1 MPQTPAPPSDFP
13 KEIDFFWH
21 DVGRM
26 VAELLTDS
34 RLQAGAKACGGMLW
48 SPQDQVADKP
58 TELNV
63 CEWWHTA
70 ARLSQSEV
78 SGFSIA
84 PVILSADGCCQ
95 DFRGKLS
102 IKPINVSVGNFPGE
116 VNRTDASKRVLG
128 YWPGAE
134 VSKHYTNLMRRAVN
148 THLCAFRR
156 SPTASSGSD

>member
-1 MPQTPAPPSDFP
+1 MFITTTVPQTPAPPSDFP
-13 KEIDFFWH
+13 REIDFFWH
-21 DVGRM
+21 DVGHM
-26 VAELLTDS
+26 VAELLTDT
-34 RLQAGAKACGGMLW
+34 RLQSGARACGGMLW

-70 ARLSQSEV
+70 ARLSQAEV

-134 VSKHYTNLMRRAVN
+134 VSNHYTNLI
-148 THLCAFRR
+148 
-156 SPTASSGSD
+156 S